1 MAFFL
6 GGIVLPSTSSSGLI
20 MITVTAAIRVLTK
33 MFEYPVLYVIVFGTN
48 MVLICPV
55 FNQ

>member
-1 MAFFL
+1 
-6 GGIVLPSTSSSGLI
+6 

-33 MFEYPVLYVIVFGTN
+33 MFVYPVLYVIVFGAN